1 MEEKRNRMDD
11 SAFGAIF
18 DLLDA
23 AMDAMTMAADA
34 IGILCENA
42 AFIARAGYRYI
53 RMQLY
58 PDCEHRRVW
67 LYDAETIEDG
77 ILWYDFLSDWPGNW
91 IFSISG
97 QVSRFGR
104 LAPRIRYVKDGSDGI
119 AIAIFR
125 KGARIPSNGSQA
137 TLHGQPFA
145 STVRSRT
152 GSNVIILCVYP
163 NVKEGNRK

>member
-1 MEEKRNRMDD
+1 MDD
-11 SAFGAIF
+11 SVLGAIF
-18 DLLDA
+18 DSLDV
-23 AMDAMTMAADA
+23 AMDIMTMAVDA
-34 IGILCENA
+34 IGR
-42 AFIARAGYRYI
+42 AFEAIAFVARAGYRYI
-53 RMQLY
+53 CMQLY

-67 LYDAETIEDG
+67 RYDAETIEDG
-77 ILWYDFLSDWPGNW
+77 VRWYDWYDFRSDWPVGW
-91 IFSISG
+91 KFSISG
-97 QVSRFGR
+97 RISSFGI

-137 TLHGQPFA
+137 TLYGQPFA

-163 NVKEGNRK
+163 NAKEGNRK

>member
-1 MEEKRNRMDD
+1 MDN
-11 SAFGAIF
+11 SVLGAIF
-18 DLLDA
+18 DSLDMA
-23 AMDAMTMAADA
+23 LDIMTIAVDA
-34 IGILCENA
+34 IGR
-42 AFIARAGYRYI
+42 AFEAVAFVARAWYRYI

-77 ILWYDFLSDWPGNW
+77 VLWYDFRSDWPGSW

-97 QVSRFGR
+97 RISSFGI
-104 LAPRIRYVKDGSDGI
+104 LAPRIRYIKDGSDGI

-125 KGARIPSNGSQA
+125 KGARTPINGSQV

-152 GSNVIILCVYP
+152 GSNIIILCVYP